1 MNGIDKERFGAFLA
15 ALRKEKGLTQRALAE
30 RLYVSDKAVSKWER
44 GLSLPDVAL
53 LTPLSEAL
61 GVGVAELL
69 RGERAER
76 PLETAEVDALVSG
89 ALHLGREEELRLDRR
104 KKGWKLSYLLC
115 ALAGLGETGMLLAQG
130 FGWEEL
136 AETVALVEGLS
147 LLFGAWLCFFVR
159 ESLPGY
165 YDENRISF
173 YGDGVFRMN
182 LAGLRLNNSNRP
194 HILAAM
200 RGWLLGTAAVFP
212 LLWWSART
220 LWPGTLQ
227 GLEGGLSLLAC
238 LGMFLPAYVVGKR
251 YE

>member
-1 MNGIDKERFGAFLA
+1 MTLLLTMEAIDAGQLHYDDVVTASAHACSMGGSQIWLKEN
-15 ALRKEKGLTQRALAE
+15 EQMT
-30 RLYVSDKAVSKWER
+30 VSDMLKAVCVVSAN
-44 GLSLPDVAL
+44 DCAVA
-53 LTPLSEAL
+53 
-61 GVGVAELL
+61 
-69 RGERAER
+69 
-76 PLETAEVDALVSG
+76 
-89 ALHLGREEELRLDRR
+89 
-104 KKGWKLSYLLC
+104 
-115 ALAGLGETGMLLAQG
+115 
-130 FGWEEL
+130 L

-182 LAGLRLNNSNRP
+182 LAGLRLNNSNWP
-194 HILAAM
+194 HILAAL

-212 LLWWSART
+212 LLWWGIWT

>member
-1 MNGIDKERFGAFLA
+1 M
-15 ALRKEKGLTQRALAE
+15 
-30 RLYVSDKAVSKWER
+30 
-44 GLSLPDVAL
+44 AL

-104 KKGWKLSYLLC
+104 KKGWE
-115 ALAGLGETGMLLAQG
+115 A
-130 FGWEEL
+130 L
-136 AETVALVEGLS
+136 AETVALAEGLS

-182 LAGLRLNNSNRP
+182 LAGLRLNNSNWP
-194 HILAAM
+194 HILAAL

-212 LLWWSART
+212 LLWWGIWT

>member
-15 ALRKEKGLTQRALAE
+15 VLRKEKGLTQRALAE

-104 KKGWKLSYLLC
+104 KKGWE
-115 ALAGLGETGMLLAQG
+115 A
-130 FGWEEL
+130 L
-136 AETVALVEGLS
+136 AETVALAEGLS

-182 LAGLRLNNSNRP
+182 LAGLRLNNSNWP
-194 HILAAM
+194 HILAAL

-212 LLWWSART
+212 LLWWGIWT